1 MCLFWLPKDRVA
13 MVSPSPLAV
22 PSALNIYHH
31 QYSTAP
37 NPSRGMHVCLL
48 GLILFL
54 LIYAVA
60 MTIIGYG
67 V

>member
-1 MCLFWLPKDRVA
+1 